1 MHALRLRAIG
11 ALLIAAF
18 AASAN
23 ASPTGEVLF
32 ADLRHQVDIRRP
44 QQALE
49 TLDRIAKATANLTE
63 CPLDAVYPTA
73 DGILRTRLAFGQG
86 SVQHY
91 NALYTYADIY
101 FGDEYCIYMLKPIRK
116 ALTLE
121 EARDFVS
128 SLMIEIPRTD
138 YLIPHETPESR
149 AAAARTFDE
158 LREAVH
164 SGKAEPTD
172 PYIPPYAGM
181 ENLADCSNT
190 PVQMLRDAPR
200 GGTTAFIY
208 NGAYSWSDVEVNGRS
223 CIYLESPLNRGL
235 TVPEAR
241 DFLAAT
247 RLGMG
252 LLEPPHHEKKEGED
266 DPSEW
271 IQAEPGAH
279 PMVPRWATRDDG
291 PFEITIAPENESAP
305 QKKRAKEPKPL

>member
-1 MHALRLRAIG
+1 MHALRLRALC
-11 ALLIAAF
+11 AVLIAAST
-18 AASAN
+18 ASAN
-23 ASPTGEVLF
+23 ASPDGEELF
-32 ADLRHQVDIRRP
+32 ADLRHQVDVRRP
-44 QQALE
+44 QQALG

-63 CPLDAVYPTA
+63 CPLDAVYPAA
-73 DGILRTRLAFGQG
+73 DGKLRTKLAFGQG

-101 FGDEYCIYMLKPIRK
+101 FGDDYCIYMLRPIRK

-164 SGKAEPTD
+164 SGKAKPTD
-172 PYIPPYAGM
+172 PNIPPYAGM
-181 ENLADCSNT
+181 ENLTDCSNT
-190 PVQMLRDAPR
+190 PVQTLRDAPR

-208 NGAYSWSDVEVNGRS
+208 NGAYSWGEVEVNGRS
-223 CIYLESPLNRGL
+223 CIYLERPLNRGL
-235 TVPEAR
+235 TVDEAR

-279 PMVPRWATRDDG
+279 PAVPLWASKDDY
-291 PFEITIAPENESAP
+291 PFEITIGPENESSP